1 MVALTKMFGS
11 EMIPSVTVKASEFGP
26 THPLQGHIGPATEVI
41 QVRPVG
47 PHPESWGAAVQLP
60 TWFPPVTQKV
70 HVGLTPSPGGPC
82 TSQVQEQRSSCLLP
96 DLLVVTVQQVHSKL

>member
-60 TWFPPVTQKV
+60 TWFPHVTHTQTECKTYS
-70 HVGLTPSPGGPC
+70 LQCLRPGAENGGVENIGG
-82 TSQVQEQRSSCLLP
+82 TL
-96 DLLVVTVQQVHSKL
+96 